1 MTQFTL
7 VNHDTERTF
16 IEDSRSDAEDRKQN
30 GIDEFGFAESD
41 LDVRKGAFEEY
52 ADVEINPE
60 PEPDGGNAEVVDS
73 PEPAEPAA
81 PTEQLPDD
89 GPSVSED
96 PLAQLGEELGTDP
109 LSILPGHMIDQIQ
122 GEPAVNKRG
131 YAMIAERYGIEVQAD
146 VVELPWENDEG
157 RCVARATA
165 TTEDGKE
172 YSGWATA
179 CADDGDMPEQLI
191 ELAETRSLKRAVSW
205 GSGVGIVSY
214 QELSEELEDNR

>member
-7 VNHDTERTF
+7 VNHDTEQTF

-30 GIDEFGFAESD
+30 GIDEFDFAESD

-52 ADVEINPE
+52 ADVPE